1 MGKFMDSFK
10 NFAGIGNYDDDDYDE
25 NEGYEQQD
33 TNTQQRPPISST
45 RNSEP
50 ARQDNSFRMQVTTQ
64 LQVILV
70 KPEVFSDTKAI
81 ADNLCNKKTV
91 VLNLENT
98 TPEISRRIIDF
109 IGGVAY
115 ARGGNIRPVA
125 NNTFII
131 FPYEVDFEGE
141 DIAAELENNGV
152 VF

>member
-1 MGKFMDSFK
+1 MGKFIDSFK
-10 NFAGIGNYDDDDYDE
+10 NFAGLGGYEGEEDDYDDDTTE
-25 NEGYEQQD
+25 E
-33 TNTQQRPPISST
+33 
-45 RNSEP
+45 SEP
-50 ARQDNSFRMQVTTQ
+50 ARPTISRAEQSRQDKQFKMQVTTQ

-70 KPEVFSDTKAI
+70 KPEVFSDTKMI
-81 ADNLCNKKTV
+81 ADHLCSKKTV
-91 VLNLENT
+91 VLNLEAT

-115 ARGGNIRPVA
+115 AKGGNIKPIA

-131 FPYEVDFEGE
+131 FPYDVNFEGE

>member
-1 MGKFMDSFK
+1 MGLIESFK
-10 NFAGIGNYDDDDYDE
+10 NFVGTGGYEDEDDNYDDYDE
-25 NEGYEQQD
+25 NEAAP
-33 TNTQQRPPISST
+33 RPSIN
-45 RNSEP
+45 NSKNDQLSREE
-50 ARQDNSFRMQVTTQ
+50 RQFKMQVTTQ

-70 KPEVFSDTKAI
+70 KPEVFSDTKII

-91 VLNLENT
+91 VLNLEST
-98 TPEISRRIIDF
+98 TPDVSRRIIDF

-115 ARGGNIRPVA
+115 AKGGNLKPIA

-131 FPYEVDFEGE
+131 FPYDVNFEGE

>member
-1 MGKFMDSFK
+1 MGKFIDSFK
-10 NFAGIGNYDDDDYDE
+10 NFAGLGGYEGEEDDYDDDTPE
-25 NEGYEQQD
+25 E
-33 TNTQQRPPISST
+33 
-45 RNSEP
+45 SEP
-50 ARQDNSFRMQVTTQ
+50 VRPTISRAEQSRQDKQFKMQVTTQ

-70 KPEVFSDTKAI
+70 KPEVFSDTKMI
-81 ADNLCNKKTV
+81 ADHLCSKKTV
-91 VLNLENT
+91 VLNLEAT

-115 ARGGNIRPVA
+115 AKGGNIKPIA

-131 FPYEVDFEGE
+131 FPYDVNFEGE

>member
-1 MGKFMDSFK
+1 MGKFIDSFK
-10 NFAGIGNYDDDDYDE
+10 NFAGLGGYEGEEDDYDDDTAE
-25 NEGYEQQD
+25 E
-33 TNTQQRPPISST
+33 
-45 RNSEP
+45 SEP
-50 ARQDNSFRMQVTTQ
+50 ARPVISRAEQSRQDKQFKMQVTTQ

-70 KPEVFSDTKAI
+70 KPEVFSDTKMI
-81 ADNLCNKKTV
+81 ADHLCSKKTV
-91 VLNLENT
+91 VLNLEAT

-115 ARGGNIRPVA
+115 AKGGNIKPIA

-131 FPYEVDFEGE
+131 FPYDVNFEGE

>member
-10 NFAGIGNYDDDDYDE
+10 SFAGIGNDYYDDDDE
-25 NEGYEQQD
+25 NEGYEHEEE
-33 TNTQQRPPISST
+33 TSSQRPPISSS
-45 RNSEP
+45 RNEQV
-50 ARQDNSFRMQVTTQ
+50 RQNNSFQMHVTTQ

-70 KPEVFSDTKAI
+70 KPEVFSDTKMI

>member
-1 MGKFMDSFK
+1 MGKFIDSFK
-10 NFAGIGNYDDDDYDE
+10 NFAGLGGYEGEEDEYDDDTAE
-25 NEGYEQQD
+25 E
-33 TNTQQRPPISST
+33 
-45 RNSEP
+45 SEP
-50 ARQDNSFRMQVTTQ
+50 ARPVISRAEQSRQDKQFKMQVTTQ

-70 KPEVFSDTKAI
+70 KPEVFSDTKMI
-81 ADNLCNKKTV
+81 ADHLCSKKTV
-91 VLNLENT
+91 VLNLEAT

-115 ARGGNIRPVA
+115 AKGGNIKPIA

-131 FPYEVDFEGE
+131 FPYDVNFEGE

>member
-1 MGKFMDSFK
+1 MGKFIDSFK
-10 NFAGIGNYDDDDYDE
+10 NFAGLGGYDGEEEDD
-25 NEGYEQQD
+25 NEVYEED
-33 TNTQQRPPISST
+33 
-45 RNSEP
+45 SEP
-50 ARQDNSFRMQVTTQ
+50 ARPTISRAEQSRQDKQFKMQVTTQ

-70 KPEVFSDTKAI
+70 KPEVFSDTKMI
-81 ADNLCNKKTV
+81 ADHLCSKKTV
-91 VLNLENT
+91 VLNLEAT

-115 ARGGNIRPVA
+115 AKGGNIKPIA

-131 FPYEVDFEGE
+131 FPYDVNFEGE

>member
-1 MGKFMDSFK
+1 MGKFIDSFK
-10 NFAGIGNYDDDDYDE
+10 NFAGIGGGYDDDDYE
-25 NEGYEQQD
+25 NDDYED
-33 TNTQQRPPISST
+33 NTEPEPRSAPSV
-45 RNSEP
+45 RNEP
-50 ARQDNSFRMQVTTQ
+50 SRQDKQQFRMQVTTQ

-70 KPEVFSDTKAI
+70 KPEVFSDTKMI

-91 VLNLENT
+91 VLNLEAT
-98 TPEISRRIIDF
+98 TPDISRRIIDF

-115 ARGGNIRPVA
+115 ARGGNIRPIA